1 MFHGGFT
8 WLNNRRQN
16 ESQYRSPR
24 LLPFFSATIRE
35 GRVALSVGH
44 PRETHSRYV
53 IGFCLIPLGVSG
65 LKNNS
70 RRITYGIGYVWGM
83 PSLFPLSS
91 LVQDICVIFFLQS
104 VQIWQPWMRL
114 QESSPVLSTLD
125 IILNQSCS
133 WEIWARKG
141 KRILYTTEYMDFF
154 WWCSRVCLERYD

>member
-44 PRETHSRYV
+44 PRETHSR
-53 IGFCLIPLGVSG
+53 
-65 LKNNS
+65 
-70 RRITYGIGYVWGM
+70 RITYGIGYVWGM

-114 QESSPVLSTLD
+114 QDSSPVLSTLD

-154 WWCSRVCLERYD
+154 WWCSRVWLERYD